1 MALTSGLAILQH
13 LETQL
18 KTITKL
24 NGYHVDIQ
32 SVDREFVQRNYDSYP
47 FVFVNDI
54 DSKYVKRICKNLY
67 KKALIIQIA
76 GYVYKDATTATPAAQ
91 LGTALQEFKDDITKC
106 LAASTFF
113 NDSDKELQILDVST
127 DGYYR
132 PPQAC
137 LLVHLAVT
145 HYEDR

>member
-1 MALTSGLAILQH
+1 MALTSGLTILQH

-24 NGYHVDIQ
+24 NGYNNDIQ
-32 SVDREFVQRNYDSYP
+32 SVDREFIQRNYDSYP
-47 FVFVNDI
+47 FVFINDI
-54 DSKYVKRICKNLY
+54 DTKYVKRICKNLY
-67 KKALIIQIA
+67 RKALIIQIA
-76 GYVYKDATTATPAAQ
+76 GYVYKDATTATPAPQ
-91 LGTALQEFKDDITKC
+91 LGTVLQGFKDDITKC

-113 NDSDKELQILDVST
+113 NDGDKELQILEVST

-137 LLVHLAVT
+137 LLIHVSVM